1 MSRKYKTGSVESNC
15 IEKTEYPVHFR
26 RLAWAYFSSSFI
38 WRKSFESSF
47 STVPLP
53 LAWQPAYLYT
63 LLLLVFFFLLKALL
77 NELLKFLRQHWK
89 HLSGQ
94 STAWLTE
101 GIKKINCCGLKEIKL
116 HVSVKESGRCK
127 VPAALWGSL
136 QFAGALTHLTH
147 AQAFQLGEHIFSLSV
162 PRRILP
168 EWVNCFSAK
177 SSL

>member
-1 MSRKYKTGSVESNC
+1 MSRKYKTGSVECSC

-26 RLAWAYFSSSFI
+26 MLAWPYFSSSFI
-38 WRKSFESSF
+38 WRKGFESSF
-47 STVPLP
+47 STIPLP
-53 LAWQPAYLYT
+53 LAWQPAYVYT

-77 NELLKFLRQHWK
+77 NEPLKFLRQHWK

-116 HVSVKESGRCK
+116 HVSVKESGRWK
-127 VPAALWGSL
+127 ALAALWWNL
-136 QFAGALTHLTH
+136 QFAGALKHLTQ

-162 PRRILP
+162 PKRILT
-168 EWVNCFSAK
+168 EWVNRFSAK